1 MGAARNITRMSEPPF
16 HEVLTT
22 YRELAGLTQQQLA
35 GHLGCS
41 AASVSRWVCG
51 HALPFRETA
60 EQLDRLLDA
69 GGKIISAWRMA
80 KSGKSAPEWARTLMS
95 IETRARHVQA
105 ASPALVPGYLQSPLY
120 AGAVFRA
127 WHPAASEAEIARLAQ
142 IRTQRLGQLP
152 DLRITAVFPVYGITG
167 FDDAARA
174 EQARHLVEL
183 VEQGRVR
190 IHLVPDGSILLSVT
204 SPVLVFHL
212 DSGET
217 VISSDHM
224 DGNVIYD
231 ADRNDKLAPLVTGA
245 MAEALPARLS
255 LEALKELT

>member
-1 MGAARNITRMSEPPF
+1 MSEPPF

-22 YRELAGLTQQQLA
+22 YRELSGLTQQQLA

-41 AASVSRWVCG
+41 AASVSRWACG

-60 EQLDRLLDA
+60 EQLDQLLEA
-69 GGKIISAWRMA
+69 GGKVIHAWRTA
-80 KSGKSAPEWARTLMS
+80 KSGKSTPEWARPLMN

-127 WHPAASEAEIARLAQ
+127 WHPAASDAEIAHLAR
-142 IRTQRLGQLP
+142 IRTERLGQLP
-152 DLRITAVFPVYGITG
+152 ELRITAVFPLYGIAS
-167 FDDAARA
+167 FDAAVRT

-183 VEQGRVR
+183 AEQGRVR
-190 IHLVPDGSILLSVT
+190 IHLVPQGAILLSVT
-204 SPVLVFHL
+204 SPVLVFRL

-217 VISSDHM
+217 VISSDHI

-231 ADRNDKLAPLVTGA
+231 ADRNDKLAALVMGA
-245 MAEALPARLS
+245 MADALPARLS
-255 LEALKELT
+255 LEALKELA